1 MISFLGV
8 NEVPE
13 KISFGTIKRN
23 SAILAD
29 GNSVESGEDEV
40 ERTSMDDLTE
50 PAGDEQVS
58 LAGETPALRLVSLL
72 EFISTRDQIF
82 TLQSLVVQTG
92 LPKPTLHRMLQQLEG
107 ADLLTRHSDGRHY
120 GTGARLRRMAEDVLL
135 NDSRQGARRM
145 ILSQLSEEIGESCN
159 LTAVSGNDVIYLDR
173 VETAHP
179 LRVHLEAGSRVPIH
193 ASASGKMI
201 TSQYGD
207 TPRRRLLTSTELRAF
222 TPNTVTD
229 PEQLEAELRS
239 VRECGYALDRQ
250 EYLEGLVCL
259 AVLIPTD
266 VGRSNLA
273 LAIQAPVLR
282 KSIDDLIELL
292 PVVRAAAQRM
302 AVLDEIDRSDPTAST
317 A

>member
-1 MISFLGV
+1 M
-8 NEVPE
+8 
-13 KISFGTIKRN
+13 
-23 SAILAD
+23 
-29 GNSVESGEDEV
+29 
-40 ERTSMDDLTE
+40 SMHDAAE
-50 PAGDEQVS
+50 PAIDEGLS

-107 ADLLTRHSDGRHY
+107 AGLLTRHSDGRHY
-120 GTGARLRRMAEDVLL
+120 GTGARLRRIAEDVLL

-145 ILSQLSEEIGESCN
+145 ILTQLAEEVGESCN

-173 VETAHP
+173 VETSHP

-193 ASASGKMI
+193 ASASGKII

-207 TPRRRLLTSTELRAF
+207 TPRRRLLTSSQLRAF
-222 TPNTVTD
+222 TPNTITD
-229 PEQLEAELRS
+229 PDVLETELGSARQL
-239 VRECGYALDRQ
+239 GYALDRQ
-250 EYLEGLVCL
+250 EYLDGLVCL

-266 VGRSNLA
+266 IGRSNQA
-273 LAIQAPVLR
+273 LAIQAPVIR
-282 KSIDDLIELL
+282 KSIEDLVELL
-292 PVVRAAAQRM
+292 PVVEAAAKRM
-302 AVLDEIDRSDPTAST
+302 AVLNEIDRDDATATS

>member
-1 MISFLGV
+1 
-8 NEVPE
+8 
-13 KISFGTIKRN
+13 
-23 SAILAD
+23 
-29 GNSVESGEDEV
+29 
-40 ERTSMDDLTE
+40 MDDAAE
-50 PAGDEQVS
+50 PTVDEGLS
-58 LAGETPALRLVSLL
+58 IAGETPALRLVSLL

-107 ADLLTRHSDGRHY
+107 AGLLTRHSDGRHY

-145 ILSQLSEEIGESCN
+145 ILSQLAVDIGESCN

-173 VETAHP
+173 VETSHP

-207 TPRRRLLTSTELRAF
+207 TPRRRLLTSAQLRAF
-222 TPNTVTD
+222 TSNTVTD
-229 PEQLEAELRS
+229 PDVLEKELGSIRQL
-239 VRECGYALDRQ
+239 GYALDRQ

-266 VGRSNLA
+266 TGRSNQA
-273 LAIQAPVLR
+273 LAIQAPVIR

-292 PVVRAAAQRM
+292 PVVRAAAKRM
-302 AVLDEIDRSDPTAST
+302 AVLNEIDRDDATESSA
-317 A
+317 

>member
-1 MISFLGV
+1 MHD
-8 NEVPE
+8 
-13 KISFGTIKRN
+13 
-23 SAILAD
+23 AA
-29 GNSVESGEDEV
+29 
-40 ERTSMDDLTE
+40 E
-50 PAGDEQVS
+50 PAIDEGLS

-107 ADLLTRHSDGRHY
+107 AGLLTRHSDGRHY
-120 GTGARLRRMAEDVLL
+120 GTGARLRRIAEDVLL

-145 ILSQLSEEIGESCN
+145 ILTQLAEEVGESCN

-173 VETAHP
+173 VETSHP

-193 ASASGKMI
+193 ASASGKII

-207 TPRRRLLTSTELRAF
+207 TPRRRLLTSSQLRAF
-222 TPNTVTD
+222 TPNTITD
-229 PEQLEAELRS
+229 PDVLETELGSARQL
-239 VRECGYALDRQ
+239 GYALDRQ
-250 EYLEGLVCL
+250 EYLDGLVCL

-266 VGRSNLA
+266 IGRSNQA
-273 LAIQAPVLR
+273 LAIQAPVIR
-282 KSIDDLIELL
+282 KSIEDLVELL
-292 PVVRAAAQRM
+292 PVARAAAKRM
-302 AVLDEIDRSDPTAST
+302 AVLNEIDRDDATATS

>member
-1 MISFLGV
+1 
-8 NEVPE
+8 
-13 KISFGTIKRN
+13 
-23 SAILAD
+23 
-29 GNSVESGEDEV
+29 
-40 ERTSMDDLTE
+40 MDDAAE
-50 PAGDEQVS
+50 PTTDEGLS
-58 LAGETPALRLVSLL
+58 LAGETPALRMVSLL

-107 ADLLTRHSDGRHY
+107 AGLLTRHSDGRHY

-145 ILSQLSEEIGESCN
+145 TLAQLAEEVGESCN

-173 VETAHP
+173 VETSHP

-201 TSQYGD
+201 ASQYGD
-207 TPRRRLLTSTELRAF
+207 TPRRRLLTSAQLRAF
-222 TPNTVTD
+222 TSNTVTD
-229 PEQLEAELRS
+229 PDVLDEELGS
-239 VRECGYALDRQ
+239 VRQVGYALDRQ

-266 VGRSNLA
+266 IGRSNQA
-273 LAIQAPVLR
+273 LAVQAPVIR
-282 KSIDDLIELL
+282 KSIDDLVELL
-292 PVVRAAAQRM
+292 PVVRAAAKRM
-302 AVLDEIDRSDPTAST
+302 AVLNEIDRDDATASS

>member
-1 MISFLGV
+1 
-8 NEVPE
+8 
-13 KISFGTIKRN
+13 
-23 SAILAD
+23 
-29 GNSVESGEDEV
+29 
-40 ERTSMDDLTE
+40 MDDAAE
-50 PAGDEQVS
+50 PITDEGLS
-58 LAGETPALRLVSLL
+58 IAGETPALRLVSLL

-107 ADLLTRHSDGRHY
+107 AGLLTRHSDGRHY

-145 ILSQLSEEIGESCN
+145 ILTQLAEEVGESCN

-173 VETAHP
+173 VETSHP

-207 TPRRRLLTSTELRAF
+207 TPRRRLLTSAQLRAF
-222 TPNTVTD
+222 TANTVTD
-229 PEQLEAELRS
+229 PDVLDEELGSVHQL
-239 VRECGYALDRQ
+239 GYALDRQ

-266 VGRSNLA
+266 IGRSNQA
-273 LAIQAPVLR
+273 LAIQAPVIR
-282 KSIDDLIELL
+282 KSIDDLVELL
-292 PVVRAAAQRM
+292 PVVRAAAKRM
-302 AVLDEIDRSDPTAST
+302 AVLNEIDRDDAIASS

>member
-1 MISFLGV
+1 MHD
-8 NEVPE
+8 
-13 KISFGTIKRN
+13 
-23 SAILAD
+23 AA
-29 GNSVESGEDEV
+29 
-40 ERTSMDDLTE
+40 E
-50 PAGDEQVS
+50 PATDEGLS

-107 ADLLTRHSDGRHY
+107 AGLLTRHSDGRHY
-120 GTGARLRRMAEDVLL
+120 GTGARLRRIAEDVLL

-145 ILSQLSEEIGESCN
+145 ILTQLAEEVGESCN

-173 VETAHP
+173 VETSHP
-179 LRVHLEAGSRVPIH
+179 LRVHLEAGSRVPVH

-207 TPRRRLLTSTELRAF
+207 TPRRRLLTSSQLRAF
-222 TPNTVTD
+222 TPNTITD
-229 PEQLEAELRS
+229 PDVLEAELGSARQL
-239 VRECGYALDRQ
+239 GYALDRQ
-250 EYLEGLVCL
+250 EYLDGLVCL

-266 VGRSNLA
+266 IGRSNQA
-273 LAIQAPVLR
+273 LAIQAPVIR
-282 KSIDDLIELL
+282 KSIEDLVELL
-292 PVVRAAAQRM
+292 PVVEAAAKRM
-302 AVLDEIDRSDPTAST
+302 AVLNEIDRDDATATS

>member
-1 MISFLGV
+1 M
-8 NEVPE
+8 
-13 KISFGTIKRN
+13 
-23 SAILAD
+23 
-29 GNSVESGEDEV
+29 
-40 ERTSMDDLTE
+40 SMHDAAE
-50 PAGDEQVS
+50 PAIDEGLS

-107 ADLLTRHSDGRHY
+107 AGLLTRHSDGRHY
-120 GTGARLRRMAEDVLL
+120 GTGARLRRIAEDVLL

-145 ILSQLSEEIGESCN
+145 ILTQLAEEVGESCN

-173 VETAHP
+173 VETSHP

-193 ASASGKMI
+193 ASASGKII

-207 TPRRRLLTSTELRAF
+207 TPRRRLLTSSQLRAF
-222 TPNTVTD
+222 TPNTITD
-229 PEQLEAELRS
+229 PDVLETELGSARQL
-239 VRECGYALDRQ
+239 GYALDRQ
-250 EYLEGLVCL
+250 EYLDGLVCL

-266 VGRSNLA
+266 IGRSNQA
-273 LAIQAPVLR
+273 LAIQAPVIR
-282 KSIDDLIELL
+282 KSIADLVELL
-292 PVVRAAAQRM
+292 PVARAAAKRM
-302 AVLDEIDRSDPTAST
+302 AVLNEIDRDDATATS